1 MRILHCLLKDLATT
15 IKEALDRIPLRLQT
29 KLQNQITQTRKQLD
43 KRRSTMTLDTS
54 TVRKISNLARLNVDE
69 DSVLGIANELNAIL
83 DFVETLENVQT
94 DNVPPLTSVIGQT
107 QTMRSD
113 EVTAGSQ
120 PEDVLANAPDR
131 VADFYA
137 VPKVVE

>member
-1 MRILHCLLKDLATT
+1 
-15 IKEALDRIPLRLQT
+15 
-29 KLQNQITQTRKQLD
+29 
-43 KRRSTMTLDTS
+43 MTLDTS